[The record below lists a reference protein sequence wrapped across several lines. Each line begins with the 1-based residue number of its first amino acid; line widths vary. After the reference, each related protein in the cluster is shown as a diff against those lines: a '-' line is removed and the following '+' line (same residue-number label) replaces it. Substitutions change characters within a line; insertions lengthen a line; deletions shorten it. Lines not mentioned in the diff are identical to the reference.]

1 MLLGGLELFHL
12 VVQLV
17 LQLTDLQLQVLPV
30 CVVITETPFD
40 RLQFLRGSRLP
51 PGGLDT
57 HLQGGDLRRTFLPI
71 HQQTLFLLRGG
82 MAQFLP

>member
-1 MLLGGLELFHL
+1 MIVLIQMLLGGLELFRL
-12 VVQLV
+12 VV
-17 LQLTDLQLQVLPV
+17 QLQVLPV
-30 CVVITETPFD
+30 RVVITETPLD

-51 PGGLDT
+51 SGSLDT

-82 MAQFLP
+82 MARFLP